1 MVDCERFMNT
11 ALKLTVGE
19 YDEMVAK
26 GAFDGLSQKVQL
38 IEGEILAMNPAG
50 PRLLSLWGT

>member
-1 MVDCERFMNT
+1 MNT